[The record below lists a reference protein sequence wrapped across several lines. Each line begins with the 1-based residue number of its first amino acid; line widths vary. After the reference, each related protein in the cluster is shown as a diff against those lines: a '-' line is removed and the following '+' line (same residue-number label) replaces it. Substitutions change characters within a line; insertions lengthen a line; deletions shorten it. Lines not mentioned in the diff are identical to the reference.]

1 MAKGTSQ
8 PAKDISPATSGD
20 PLPTNDDSLPAKG
33 GSLPAFSLNDAQGN
47 ARSFPNKRP
56 ALLCFVKE
64 DCPTCGLSMP
74 LIESAHRAFGRTV
87 EVLAIGQDRAGND
100 ALVKR
105 HGLTAAMLDD
115 SALKVSFSYDIE
127 IVPTIILA
135 DAGGRELRRFIGF
148 GRSDWREMWEALEGI
163 AKVPPPAIDWASYPE
178 ARPGCGSKSVEP
190 GIADRLIA
198 ESEGNPLRAR
208 RIEIADQDDVFEFM
222 FDQGLTDG
230 LPVVPPTPER
240 VIRMLRGTRRDAQE
254 IVGTCAPS
262 YAPVTIEKIAIN
274 AVMAGCKPEYL
285 PVVIAATEVI
295 CTPEYNIH
303 GITATTYGATPIL
316 VVNGPIRHKLG
327 MNMGINVFGQGNR
340 PNATIGRA
348 IKLIVRNVGGGRPGE
363 VERAAFGSTSKF
375 TCCFPEFEEKSPWE
389 PLHVERGFAATD
401 SIVTCFGLEGGPRQI
416 ADQTSRTARSLV
428 GSIGLGVEASWHPN
442 AHNFGDILLVISPE
456 HVDTI
461 WHDRWSKE
469 DIRRRIQ
476 EITARPLR
484 DLLPNE
490 DYAGIGALP
499 DQANQ
504 RQRSEAELNKK
515 IPKFQSTKNIHIV
528 VAGGPAGK
536 WSAMFGGW
544 ASGIYG
550 SAPTSRK
557 IEEMP

>member
-1 MAKGTSQ
+1 MANGT
-8 PAKDISPATSGD
+8 
-20 PLPTNDDSLPAKG
+20 N
-33 GSLPAFSLNDAQGN
+33 LPAFSLDDSHGRAH
-47 ARSFPNKRP
+47 SFPAQRYS
-56 ALLCFVKE
+56 LLCFVKE

-74 LIESAHRAFGRTV
+74 LIEAAHRAFGAKANIV
-87 EVLAIGQDRAGND
+87 AIGQDRAGND
-100 ALVKR
+100 LMVKR
-105 HGLTAAMLDD
+105 HGLTVPMLDD

-127 IVPTIILA
+127 IVPTVILA
-135 DAGGRELRRFIGF
+135 DVNGAEIRRFIGF
-148 GRSDWREMWEALEGI
+148 GRSDWQEMFGDLARITKLAPPTLE
-163 AKVPPPAIDWASYPE
+163 WSSYPDS
-178 ARPGCGSKSVEP
+178 RPGCGSKSVEP

-198 ESEGNPLRAR
+198 EAEGSPLRAR
-208 RIEIADQDDVFEFM
+208 RIEVADQDDIFEFM

-240 VIRMLRGTRRDAQE
+240 VVRMLRGTRRDSQE
-254 IVGTCAPS
+254 VIGVCAPN

-285 PVVIAATEVI
+285 PVVIAAAEVI
-295 CTPEYNIH
+295 CTPEFNIH
-303 GITATTYGATPIL
+303 GITATTYGATPII

-363 VERAAFGSTSKF
+363 VERAAFGTTSKF

-389 PLHVERGFAATD
+389 PLHVERGFNAAD
-401 SIVTCFGLEGGPRQI
+401 SVVTCFGLEGGPCQI
-416 ADQTSRTARSLV
+416 ADQTSRTAKALV
-428 GSIGLGVEASWHPN
+428 GSIGLGVEATWHPK

-461 WHDRWSKE
+461 WHDRWNKE
-469 DIRRRIQ
+469 DVRRRIQ

-484 DLLPNE
+484 ELLPTE
-490 DYAGIGALP
+490 DYGGLGALP
-499 DQANQ
+499 DQVNQ
-504 RQRSEAELNKK
+504 RKRSEEELNRK
-515 IPKFQSTKNIHIV
+515 ISKFQSTKNIHIA

-550 SAPTSRK
+550 SIPTSRK
-557 IEEMP
+557 IEEVP

>member
-1 MAKGTSQ
+1 MANGTMN
-8 PAKDISPATSGD
+8 
-20 PLPTNDDSLPAKG
+20 LPS
-33 GSLPAFSLNDAQGN
+33 FSLNDAKG
-47 ARSFPNKRP
+47 AVHTFPGARP

-74 LIESAHRAFGRTV
+74 LIESAHRAFGRAIDV
-87 EVLAIGQDRAGND
+87 IAIGQDREGNS

-105 HGLTAAMLDD
+105 HGLSVPMLDD
-115 SALKVSFSYDIE
+115 SALKVSFSYDLE
-127 IVPTIILA
+127 IVPTIILT
-135 DAGGRELRRFIGF
+135 DARGVEMRRFIGF
-148 GRSDWREMWEALEGI
+148 GRSDWQEMWEELARI
-163 AKVPPPAIDWASYPE
+163 AKTAAPEVAWSSYPE
-178 ARPGCGSKSVEP
+178 TRPGCGSQSAAP
-190 GIADRLIA
+190 GIADRLMA
-198 ESEGNPLRAR
+198 EAEGNPLRAR
-208 RIEIADQDDVFEFM
+208 RIEIAEQDDVFEFM
-222 FDQGLTDG
+222 FEQGLTDG
-230 LPVVPPTPER
+230 LPVIPPTPER

-254 IVGTCAPS
+254 VVGTCAPN

-285 PVVIAATEVI
+285 PVVIAAVEVI
-295 CTPEYNIH
+295 CTPEFNIH
-303 GITATTYGATPIL
+303 GITATTYGATPII

-348 IKLIVRNVGGGRPGE
+348 VKLIIRNVGGGRPGE
-363 VERAAFGSTSKF
+363 VERAAFGSTSKY
-375 TCCFPEFEEKSPWE
+375 TCCFPEFEEKSAWE
-389 PLHVERGFAATD
+389 PLHVERGFDT
-401 SIVTCFGLEGGPRQI
+401 SESVVTCFGLEGGPRQI

-461 WHDRWSKE
+461 WHDRWSKQ
-469 DIRRRIQ
+469 DIRNRIQ

-484 DLLPNE
+484 TLLPNE

-504 RQRSEAELNKK
+504 RQRSEEELNQK

-550 SAPTSRK
+550 SIPTSRK
-557 IEEMP
+557 IEEIP